1 MPRLRSYTELCQLDT
16 FEERFSY
23 LALKGQVGAET
34 FGFERRMNQRFYHSH
49 QWRRIRRVVLLR
61 DNNCDLG
68 IDGLDI
74 PSGLHIH
81 HMNPVT
87 VQDLLGENPDI
98 LDPEFLIS
106 TTQLTHNA
114 IHYGDER
121 QLPRP
126 FVERQPGD
134 HISWKKGRIDLDAL
148 RATDD
153 ALRLGQAPGR

>member
-1 MPRLRSYTELCQLDT
+1 MITRSYSELSQLET
-16 FEERFSY
+16 FEERFRY
-23 LALKGQVGAET
+23 LRLRGRVGDET
-34 FGFERRMNQRFYHSH
+34 FGHERRLNQEFYHSS
-49 QWRRIRRVVLLR
+49 QWRRVRRLVLIR

-74 PSGLHIH
+74 PAGLHIH

-87 VQDLLGENPDI
+87 VDDLLDGNPEV

-126 FVERQPGD
+126 FTERRPGD
-134 HISWKKGRIDLDAL
+134 TWI
-148 RATDD
+148 
-153 ALRLGQAPGR
+153 